1 MKDFNFQ
8 MQGYGAYKV
17 QYTSPKTGKVWSKI
31 ITDMQVIDATKNS
44 DEPKIKDIKE
54 LIRIVKS

>member
-1 MKDFNFQ
+1 MRDFNFKFS
-8 MQGYGAYKV
+8 GYGAYLV
-17 QYTSPKTGKVWSKI
+17 EYTSPKTGKVWSKR
-31 ITDMQVIDATKNS
+31 ITDMQVIDATKNA

>member
-1 MKDFNFQ
+1 MRDFNFK
-8 MQGYGAYKV
+8 MQGYGAYLV
-17 QYTSPKTGKVWSKI
+17 EYTSPKTGKTWSKR

>member
-1 MKDFNFQ
+1 MRDFNFQ

-31 ITDMQVIDATKNS
+31 ITDMQVIDATKNA

>member
-1 MKDFNFQ
+1 MRDFNFQ

-17 QYTSPKTGKVWSKI
+17 EYTSPKTGKVWSKI
-31 ITDMQVIDATKNS
+31 ITDMQVIDATKNT
-44 DEPKIKDIKE
+44 DDPKIKDIKE

>member
-1 MKDFNFQ
+1 MRDFNFQ

-17 QYTSPKTGKVWSKI
+17 QYTSPKTGKTWSKI
-31 ITDMQVIDATKNS
+31 ITDMQVIDATKNA

-54 LIRIVKS
+54 LTRIVKS